1 MNRNTKRIF
10 LTSIVLA
17 PVLVVIAALVAGGQF
32 AVGAA
37 AGGVIGSVNLWL
49 MYRFVSVLVAQGEA
63 VSGRV
68 IGARFVVK
76 YLVLAAALFGA
87 VYLLNV
93 HPLALAVGISNVPL
107 AIVLEVFRPPMAEAD
122 PEV

>member
-10 LTSIVLA
+10 LTSLVLA
-17 PVLVVIAALVAGGQF
+17 PVLVVAAALMADWRF
-32 AVGAA
+32 AAGAA

-49 MYRFVSVLVAQGEA
+49 MYRFVSALVSQAET

-68 IGARFVVK
+68 IGARFIVK
-76 YLVLAAALFGA
+76 YLVLAAALFSA

-107 AIVLEVFRPPMAEAD
+107 AIVLEVFRPPVAEAD